1 MFALIQ
7 KSDNKILR
15 VGPEGP
21 ELSTEK
27 PFYWIECPEDCN
39 VSWTYDGESFNA
51 PVTPEPEPFIPTSVT
66 MRQARIALHRNGLL
80 SGVEAAIQTMDEP
93 FRTEAEIEWEYAQT
107 VDMDSQ
113 FTQMLALAIGLNQ
126 EQLNDLFEQASSI

>member
-7 KSDNKILR
+7 KSDNTILR
-15 VGPEGP
+15 VSAIGA
-21 ELSTEK
+21 ELSDQK
-27 PFYWIECPEDCN
+27 PFYWVECPENCN
-39 VSWTYDGESFNA
+39 LDWTFDGLTFSE

-80 SGVEAAIQTMDEP
+80 NGVEGAIQTMDEP

-113 FTQMLALAIGLNQ
+113 FTQMLAAAIGLNQ
-126 EQLNDLFEQASSI
+126 EQLNDLFIQASTL